1 MSWQYTLQDA
11 SFNGVKFDC
20 LQTQDS
26 VQRDIA
32 SHEYPYLDGADVEDL
47 GRKARQVSITAVFF
61 GYNYE
66 NKLKGF
72 LDSALN
78 QTGPGELIHPVFGSI
93 EKAQLQ
99 DYRIAHDAETP
110 DYCTVEMSFVEIDK
124 PAMFFNLQLPMQLA
138 DVLSSL
144 SSLGLGEAINEFA
157 DTIGK
162 LKIGERLNQIQ
173 QFSNLLF
180 GAIDAVRRQVG
191 EIVGTTLNFIDNPRA
206 FAGDMTSMVFRLVDD
221 YQTAQ
226 AQPSKWQDLKGQFEQ
241 IVSLPS
247 SIAAEQAQNGASV
260 LTGSDV
266 KIVTG
271 LFQVMTASAMAE
283 AASRVLSAEAETPT
297 LSPPQIEQIANDVR
311 QMLQAAMDTQ
321 RELYDLETARPVT
334 EALKDT
340 ALAVQQAAQAIIEL
354 RPPLETK
361 RVELTGNLHLL
372 AHQWYGDYSRA
383 AELVRLNPQLRNPNQ
398 ITVGDVLYAYAK

>member
-11 SFNGVKFDC
+11 SFNGIKFDC
-20 LQTQDS
+20 IQTQDS

-47 GRKARQVSITAVFF
+47 GRKARQVSMKAVFF
-61 GYNYE
+61 GHNYE
-66 NKLKGF
+66 NKLKLF

-78 QTGPGELIHPVFGSI
+78 QSGPGELIHPVFGSI
-93 EKAQLQ
+93 KKAQLQ
-99 DYRIAHDAETP
+99 DYRIAHDAESP
-110 DYCTVEMSFVEIDK
+110 DYCTVEMNFVEVGD
-124 PAMFFNLQLPMQLA
+124 PATFFDVTLPLQLA
-138 DVLSSL
+138 DVLSAL
-144 SSLGLGEAINEFA
+144 SDLGLSEAINSFA
-157 DTIGK
+157 KAIDD
-162 LKIGERLNQIQ
+162 LNISENLNKIQ

-180 GAIDAVRRQVG
+180 GTIDAVRRQVG
-191 EIVGTTLNFIDNPRA
+191 EIVGTTMNFIDNPRA
-206 FAGDMTSMVFRLVDD
+206 FAGDMASMVFGLVDD

-226 AQPSKWQDLKGQFEQ
+226 TQSRWQDMKAQFDQ
-241 IVSLPS
+241 IVDIPS
-247 SIAAEQAQNGASV
+247 DILAEQAQTSAV
-260 LTGSDV
+260 TLTADDV
-266 KIVTG
+266 KVVTG
-271 LFQVMTASAMAE
+271 LLQTMAASAMAE

-311 QMLQAAMDTQ
+311 LMLQDAMDTQ
-321 RELYDLETARPVT
+321 RELFDLETARPVT

-340 ALAVQQAAQAIIEL
+340 ALAVQKAAMAIIDL

-361 RVELTGNLHLL
+361 RVEAAGNLHLL

-383 AELVRLNPQLRNPNQ
+383 AELARLNPQLRNPNQ

>member
-20 LQTQDS
+20 LHTQDS

-47 GRKARQVSITAVFF
+47 GRKARQVSMTAVFF

-66 NKLKGF
+66 NRLQLF
-72 LDSALN
+72 LTKLN
-78 QTGPGELIHPVFGSI
+78 QAGPGELIHPVFGSI
-93 EKAQLQ
+93 KAAQLQ
-99 DYRIAHDAETP
+99 DYRIAHDAESP
-110 DYCTVEMSFVEIDK
+110 DYCTVEMSFIEVGDT
-124 PAMFFNLQLPMQLA
+124 ATFFDLKLPLQLA
-138 DVLSSL
+138 DILSAL
-144 SSLGLGEAINEFA
+144 SGLGLDEAINSFA
-157 DTIGK
+157 QAIGE
-162 LKIGERLNQIQ
+162 LRIGERLNKIQ
-173 QFSNLLF
+173 QFSTLLF
-180 GAIDAVRRQVG
+180 GTIDAVRRQVG

-221 YQTAQ
+221 YQVAQ
-226 AQPSKWQDLKGQFEQ
+226 SQSRWQDLKGQFDQ
-241 IVSLPS
+241 IITLPS
-247 SIAAEQAQNGASV
+247 SIAAEQAQNSASV
-260 LTGSDV
+260 LTSVDV
-266 KIVTG
+266 KVVTG
-271 LFQVMTASAMAE
+271 LLQAMTASAMAE

-297 LSPPQIEQIANDVR
+297 LSPPQIEQMTNDVR

-321 RELYDLETARPVT
+321 RELFDLETARPVT

-340 ALAVQQAAQAIIEL
+340 ALAVQQAAEAIINL
-354 RPPLETK
+354 RPPLESK
-361 RVELTGNLHLL
+361 RAELTGNLHLL
-372 AHQWYGDYSRA
+372 AHQWYGDFSRA